1 MTDTTTMTGAEF
13 RRHVGTDPERWA
25 EAFLSVYHDSE
36 FIRTPADRQASVA
49 KWFRDF
55 ADACVAEAVRH
66 ETAAICSP
74 TRSE

>member
-1 MTDTTTMTGAEF
+1 MTGAEF
-13 RRHVGTDPERWA
+13 QRHVGTDPAKWA

-55 ADACVAEAVRH
+55 ADACVAEELGRV
-66 ETAAICSP
+66 TAPIVAGRDRLGP
-74 TRSE
+74 GQG